1 MTRYGPEEGS
11 PVQPWTV
18 RPKDGWIAQEFGMIS
33 RDDSLLTSIGWDED
47 SVVERFKEQLAPYN
61 PEWIYIDVR
70 TDVVVT
76 ERFER
81 TTRNGKRGAETI
93 LEGGTTHREI
103 VVSGAVWL
111 APDALDLLREQPWS
125 R

>member
-1 MTRYGPEEGS
+1 MTHYGPEQGS

-33 RDDSLLTSIGWDED
+33 RDDSLLNSIGWDED
-47 SVVERFKEQLAPYN
+47 SVVERFKEQLAPYC
-61 PEWIYIDVR
+61 PEWIYIEAR

-76 ERFER
+76 ERVER
-81 TTRNGKRGAETI
+81 VIRNGRLTVENV

-111 APDALDLLREQPWS
+111 APDALDLLRRQPWS